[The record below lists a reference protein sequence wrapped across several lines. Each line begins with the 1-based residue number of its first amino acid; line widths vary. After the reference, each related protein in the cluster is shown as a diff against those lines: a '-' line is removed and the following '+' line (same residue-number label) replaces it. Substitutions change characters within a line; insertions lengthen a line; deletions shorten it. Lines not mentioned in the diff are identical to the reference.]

1 MSNLVYL
8 YPLLSAASFAT
19 SSVIIRD
26 LDRIGSPLFLNL
38 LRTLTGAI
46 LYIVSLFLFGFTSDL
61 LELSGLVILYLVLSV
76 LFNVVIG
83 DTFYF
88 KSQTIL
94 GVKIATPIVNVYPF
108 VTILLSS
115 IFLAEKFDD
124 NFLIGGFLI
133 IVGIIILSQE
143 IQDDE
148 IRENG
153 FTSRDKMIALL
164 LAFGSVLMY
173 ALGIFFTTLGSEDL
187 NVNVANSVRLPSG
200 AFLLLIILLVQP
212 YQSNTNTQKVS
223 LREQFRKLSTIDTS
237 DKIKIFVAGLLGT
250 YISSLFLVLS
260 TQELGAGKTAVL
272 TSTGPLFA
280 LPLAIYWLHEKVG
293 KMTIIGTILSLV
305 GLWMSIS

>member
-1 MSNLVYL
+1 M
-8 YPLLSAASFAT
+8 
-19 SSVIIRD
+19 
-26 LDRIGSPLFLNL
+26 
-38 LRTLTGAI
+38 TGAI
-46 LYIVSLFLFGFTSDL
+46 LYIVSLLIFGLTSELFQIG
-61 LELSGLVILYLVLSV
+61 GLVIIYLVLSV

-83 DTFYF
+83 DTFFF

-115 IFLAEKFDD
+115 LFLAEKFDN

-148 IRENG
+148 IEENG
-153 FTSRDKMIALL
+153 FTSRDKIFALL
-164 LAFGSVLMY
+164 LAFGSVIMY
-173 ALGIFFTTLGSEDL
+173 ALGIFFTTLGSEDI

-212 YQSNTNTQKVS
+212 YQSNTASQKIS
-223 LREQFRKLSTIDTS
+223 LKEQFQKLRQIETS
-237 DKIKIFVAGLLGT
+237 DKIKIVIAGLLGT

-293 KMTIIGTILSLV
+293 KMTVIGTTLSLV